1 MDYACLC
8 CAHARSRHKNGAAMV
23 ILWLILIGL
32 FSGVISG
39 MGLGGGTIMIPALT
53 IFLGIPQT
61 VAQGINLLAFIP
73 TAIVAII
80 IHSKNGFIQTKN
92 IMWIIMPGVLF
103 SVVGASITNLIP
115 RNIVRIIFGAFLIAI
130 AFWQFITFFML
141 IKNKK

>member
-1 MDYACLC
+1 
-8 CAHARSRHKNGAAMV
+8 MV
-23 ILWLILIGL
+23 ILWLILIGI

-53 IFLGIPQT
+53 ILLHIPQT
-61 VAQGINLLAFIP
+61 VAQGVNLIAFIP

-92 IMWIIMPGVLF
+92 ILWLIIPGLV
-103 SVVGASITNLIP
+103 SAVVGACITNYIP
-115 RNIVRIIFGAFLIAI
+115 RNVVRIIFGAFLIAI
-130 AFWQFITFFML
+130 AVWQFITFFML

>member
-1 MDYACLC
+1 M
-8 CAHARSRHKNGAAMV
+8 

-32 FSGVISG
+32 FSGIVSG

-61 VAQGINLLAFIP
+61 VAQGVNLIAFVP

-92 IMWIIMPGVLF
+92 LLLMIVPGIVF
-103 SVVGASITNLIP
+103 AVVGACLTSFIP
-115 RNIVRIIFGAFLIAI
+115 RNVIRIVFGVFLIAI
-130 AFWQFITFFML
+130 AIWQFITFFMV

>member
-1 MDYACLC
+1 
-8 CAHARSRHKNGAAMV
+8 MV

-32 FSGVISG
+32 FSGIISG

-53 IFLGIPQT
+53 ILLGIPQT

-73 TAIVAII
+73 TAVVAII
-80 IHSKNGFIQTKN
+80 IHSKNGFIRTKD
-92 IMWIIMPGVLF
+92 IMWIILPGILF

-115 RNIVRIIFGAFLIAI
+115 RSVVRIVFGAFLIAI
-130 AFWQFITFFML
+130 ALWQFVAFFMA

>member
-1 MDYACLC
+1 
-8 CAHARSRHKNGAAMV
+8 MV
-23 ILWLILIGL
+23 ILWLILIGI

-53 IFLGIPQT
+53 ILLGIPQK
-61 VAQGINLLAFIP
+61 VAQGVNLIAFIP

-92 IMWIIMPGVLF
+92 ILWLIVPGVM
-103 SVVGASITNLIP
+103 SAVVGALVTDYVPRNLI
-115 RNIVRIIFGAFLIAI
+115 RIVFGAFLIAI
-130 AFWQFITFFML
+130 AIWQLVIFFML

>member
-1 MDYACLC
+1 
-8 CAHARSRHKNGAAMV
+8 MV

-80 IHSKNGFIQTKN
+80 IHSKNGFIRTKD
-92 IMWIIMPGVLF
+92 ILWIILPGVLF
-103 SVVGASITNLIP
+103 SVVGASITNYIP
-115 RNIVRIIFGAFLIAI
+115 RNIVRIIFGVFLIAI
-130 AFWQFITFFML
+130 AIWQFVAFFMV